1 MRRVEA
7 TKIFPITLFVVTSLI
22 ASAQNSIP
30 RDPRYP
36 AHWWAPV
43 SEVGKPDW
51 EILPQTAGPGEVIL
65 SLTPEEC
72 DVYRTRGRY

>member
-22 ASAQNSIP
+22 APAQNSIP

-36 AHWWAPV
+36 AHWWASV

-65 SLTPEEC
+65 SKRNELGLLSNFAE
-72 DVYRTRGRY
+72 